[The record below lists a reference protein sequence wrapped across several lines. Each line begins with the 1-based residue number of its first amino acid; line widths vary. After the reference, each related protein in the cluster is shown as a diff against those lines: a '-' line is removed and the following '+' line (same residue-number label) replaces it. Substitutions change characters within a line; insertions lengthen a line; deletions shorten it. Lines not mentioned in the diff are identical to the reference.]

1 MKRSVIL
8 PSLST
13 HREEGDVMSKSDYE
27 ARKAAML
34 EDIRAVMDDVEALYN
49 KGVEEGGEE
58 IEDLKTRL
66 GDTAASLRRH
76 STRAKKKFREFEDE
90 ASEQIKRRAKQADE
104 AVHDK
109 PYYAMGFAA
118 LAGLVVG
125 VLLNRR

>member
-49 KGVEEGGEE
+49 KAS
-58 IEDLKTRL
+58 KK
-66 GDTAASLRRH
+66 AA
-76 STRAKKKFREFEDE
+76 
-90 ASEQIKRRAKQADE
+90 KR
-104 AVHDK
+104 
-109 PYYAMGFAA
+109 
-118 LAGLVVG
+118 
-125 VLLNRR
+125 